1 MRRIVIKKD
10 SVIHLGAKEEAS
22 HCEVR
27 TEING
32 GKVRVVCV
40 QRGRMRCVPQVSS
53 NDRDLRYHCCDRI
66 VYMRAD

>member
-1 MRRIVIKKD
+1 MRRMVKED
-10 SVIHLGAKEEAS
+10 SAIDLEAKGEAS